1 MSTSTRNTGSDDKD
15 SLVVIP
21 LETKQMYDVGLLDR
35 HSRRI
40 QLVPGDQRPG
50 RYYSG
55 IKQYNVYSRV
65 RSRHDLNVLPES
77 DTDFLDGFFR
87 AISKKFLKRKD
98 LFSFFPRIY
107 MAC

>member
-1 MSTSTRNTGSDDKD
+1 
-15 SLVVIP
+15 
-21 LETKQMYDVGLLDR
+21 MYHVGLLDR

-65 RSRHDLNVLPES
+65 KSRHDPNVLPES
-77 DTDFLDGFFR
+77 DTDFLDGFFSR
-87 AISKKFLKRKD
+87 HFKKISEEKRFVFFL
-98 LFSFFPRIY
+98 PANIY
-107 MAC
+107 GALMYLMAC